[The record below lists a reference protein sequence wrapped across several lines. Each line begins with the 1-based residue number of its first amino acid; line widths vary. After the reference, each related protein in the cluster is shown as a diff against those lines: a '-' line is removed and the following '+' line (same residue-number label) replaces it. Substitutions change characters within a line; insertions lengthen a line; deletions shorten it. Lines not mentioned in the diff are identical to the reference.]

1 MILGDL
7 RLRRLGKA
15 LALASM
21 LFYAVLVPW
30 HTVSQ
35 ATAGVVEPDGAS
47 GEPPC
52 HQALVKPGAPS
63 KQSAPS
69 GPRTKCPI
77 CNGFGALHLA
87 TGAPVIF
94 IVLPTRESGELP
106 TLVVPGIAER
116 SWRTPQCRGP
126 PALPA

>member
-1 MILGDL
+1 VILKDP
-7 RLRRLGKA
+7 RLRCRFA
-15 LALASM
+15 NVLALASM
-21 LFYAVLVPW
+21 IFYAVLVPW

-69 GPRTKCPI
+69 SPRTKCPI
-77 CNGFGALHLA
+77 CSGFGALHLA
-87 TGAPVIF
+87 AGVPVNL
-94 IVLPTRESGELP
+94 IVLGTSESELP
-106 TLVVPGIAER
+106 TIIVLGIADT
-116 SWRTPQCRGP
+116 SWRAPRSRGP
-126 PALPA
+126 PGLST